1 MALYPRAAGAVLAA
15 GVLLAACESDSSGP
29 SRRTPGELQID
40 ASSSTAFAY
49 FSFSDN
55 GVVTVTDPATSNAW
69 DLRFRRF
76 SVQLNGGVAGGKDV
90 LGFNLANHAN
100 ADTATILGFT
110 PENQLAAFDSV
121 GENAIPDEAAFTA
134 EGLGP
139 DFSSWFRF
147 DPVSNGL
154 VANPAAAWK
163 LRRSASAQYALIRV
177 KRIVA
182 SNVALDS
189 VVFEYRLQ
197 AQGGDLG
204 TIDSVAVKA
213 GSSTAGANLA
223 GDNAVDTTGCGW
235 DLKATADF
243 QVLVN
248 AGCGAATFPLDASE
262 DFAGITK
269 ADDAPEYGLF
279 LSLISGPIP
288 NSFSDQHAPFL
299 YNLAGDNRLSS
310 TFNIYL
316 IKVGSS
322 VYKIQLIGYYDDSGN
337 SGHPVLRYAKIR

>member
-1 MALYPRAAGAVLAA
+1 
-15 GVLLAACESDSSGP
+15 
-29 SRRTPGELQID
+29 
-40 ASSSTAFAY
+40 
-49 FSFSDN
+49 
-55 GVVTVTDPATSNAW
+55 
-69 DLRFRRF
+69 
-76 SVQLNGGVAGGKDV
+76 
-90 LGFNLANHAN
+90 
-100 ADTATILGFT
+100 
-110 PENQLAAFDSV
+110 
-121 GENAIPDEAAFTA
+121 
-134 EGLGP
+134 
-139 DFSSWFRF
+139 
-147 DPVSNGL
+147 
-154 VANPAAAWK
+154 
-163 LRRSASAQYALIRV
+163 
-177 KRIVA
+177 
-182 SNVALDS
+182 
-189 VVFEYRLQ
+189 
-197 AQGGDLG
+197 
-204 TIDSVAVKA
+204 
-213 GSSTAGANLA
+213 
-223 GDNAVDTTGCGW
+223 VDTTGCGW

-299 YNLAGDNRLSS
+299 YNLAGDNRLSP